1 MDYLENIQAQIK
13 KGLLEYS
20 ILLIIK
26 QKKVYAS
33 EIIEKLKDTDLIVVE
48 GTLYPL
54 LSRLR
59 KHELVEYEWKES
71 KSGPPRKYYK
81 LTKKGREALV
91 DLSKT
96 WVGLSKSINTLIK
109 KDEKSS

>member
-33 EIIEKLKDTDLIVVE
+33 EIIAKLQATDLIVVE

-54 LSRLR
+54 LSRLK
-59 KHELVEYEWKES
+59 KHELVEYEWEES

-81 LTKKGREALV
+81 LTKKGGEALV
-91 DLSKT
+91 NLTKT
-96 WVGLSKSINTLIK
+96 WGGLSKSINTLIK

>member
-26 QKKVYAS
+26 KGKVYAS
-33 EIIEKLKDTDLIVVE
+33 DIIEKLKDTELIVVE

-59 KHELVEYEWKES
+59 KNELVEYEWKES

-81 LTKKGREALV
+81 LTKKGETALKS
-91 DLSKT
+91 LTKT
-96 WVGLSKSINTLIK
+96 WGALHKSINSLIK
-109 KDEKSS
+109 KNEKSS